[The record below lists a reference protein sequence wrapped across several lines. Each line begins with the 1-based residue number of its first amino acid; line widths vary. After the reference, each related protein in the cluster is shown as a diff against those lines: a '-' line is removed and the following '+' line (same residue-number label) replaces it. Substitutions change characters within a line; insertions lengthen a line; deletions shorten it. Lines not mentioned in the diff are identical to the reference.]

1 LNARQVQFA
10 VKVAEGEPL
19 VAAYREVYK
28 PANDKAPSVYQNA
41 KRAAKHP
48 GIAARIQE
56 LQLELLPAPE
66 DMKAVYAHGLAT
78 IIQLSI
84 SSENSRVRLHA
95 AQWLC
100 AEAEKRK
107 TLEAEKRE
115 DILEAAR
122 TPNPQE
128 VLSQLEALY
137 QKALPEL
144 EPLVEEVNDETTDG
158 QAENLPQAAEL
169 LGEVEAGAEPECGE
183 DEATDSDKPATVGV
197 SLVAEKLNPAVQFRM
212 ERVPGYFPPKYR
224 RVPIE
229 P

>member
-1 LNARQVQFA
+1 VARKLNARQVQFA
-10 VKVAEGEPL
+10 VRVAEGEPL

-66 DMKAVYAHGLAT
+66 DMRAVYGHGLAT

-84 SSENSRVRLHA
+84 SSEDSRVRLRA

-100 AEAEKRK
+100 AEAEKRE
-107 TLEAEKRE
+107 TLEAGKRE
-115 DILEAAR
+115 TLEAAR

-137 QKALPEL
+137 RKALPEH
-144 EPLVEEVNDETTDG
+144 EPLVEEVSDEEG
-158 QAENLPQAAEL
+158 VP
-169 LGEVEAGAEPECGE
+169 
-183 DEATDSDKPATVGV
+183 PAK
-197 SLVAEKLNPAVQFRM
+197 SVAEFLEEIHQ
-212 ERVPGYFPPKYR
+212 VPPLEAEIARPLAPEPRYEEKCVSPPGHFPPRFVKVR
-224 RVPIE
+224 KSE
-229 P
+229 G

>member
-1 LNARQVQFA
+1 MQFA
-10 VKVAEGEPL
+10 TSVAAGKPL

-28 PANDKAPSVYQNA
+28 PANDKAASVYQNA
-41 KRAAKHP
+41 KRSARHP

-78 IIQLSI
+78 IIQLSN
-84 SSENSRVRLHA
+84 SCEDSRVRLHA

-115 DILEAAR
+115 TQEAAR
-122 TPNPQE
+122 TSDPQE
-128 VLSQLEALY
+128 LVSQLEALY
-137 QKALPEL
+137 RKALPEL

-169 LGEVEAGAEPECGE
+169 VGEVDAGAEPICGE
-183 DEATDSDKPATVGV
+183 DEAPESDETATVEV
-197 SLVAEKLNPAVQFRM
+197 SLIAEKLNPPVQFRM
-212 ERVPGYFPPKYR
+212 ERVPGFFPPRYR